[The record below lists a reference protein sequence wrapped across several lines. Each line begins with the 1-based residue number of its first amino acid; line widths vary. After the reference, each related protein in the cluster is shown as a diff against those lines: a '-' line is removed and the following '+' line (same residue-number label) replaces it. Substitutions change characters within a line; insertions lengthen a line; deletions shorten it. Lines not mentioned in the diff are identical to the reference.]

1 MVFLRELLVYIPYYL
16 ECFLLVWMM
25 LLPYKRKA
33 HYRRNILI
41 LLLAGILWQVL
52 ISLMIY
58 IDTSAYEVVVAIAKF
73 VLCFLPLYFFYY
85 VYHIK
90 FLKTCYIVV
99 IAMLLQRWSSVFADV
114 VVSFTPY
121 ADNFWVG
128 RVAAWLSFA
137 LLVVVVWFF
146 YIRLINRDD
155 SVEIDGI
162 TMALFYVL
170 VLLFELG
177 QTFIRI
183 GIDERIWR
191 LILSILELVF
201 CIFMLSMSVRI
212 AERNRK
218 LAERMVSDALLA
230 KERQQ
235 FESLKQNMEAIK
247 SQAHDLKYVM
257 RAMQAHGVQGEA
269 AGKLQ
274 KIVHAYESNFNTGS
288 AALDIIL
295 SDAQKNFTN
304 KGIRFECITGECDMS
319 FIDNFDLYSLLGNA
333 FDNAAE
339 YLSSVDGEKRYVSF
353 SVSDRNEGFVF
364 IEVSNYYEGTQN
376 VYVGMKSSKA
386 DKAMHGFGTKNMR
399 RVTEKYG
406 GELTISAAQGVFY
419 VTAVIP
425 HPVK

>member
-1 MVFLRELLVYIPYYL
+1 MYNITMFITNYL
-16 ECFLLVWMM
+16 HFHM
-25 LLPYKRKA
+25 
-33 HYRRNILI
+33 
-41 LLLAGILWQVL
+41 
-52 ISLMIY
+52 
-58 IDTSAYEVVVAIAKF
+58 
-73 VLCFLPLYFFYY
+73 
-85 VYHIK
+85 
-90 FLKTCYIVV
+90 
-99 IAMLLQRWSSVFADV
+99 
-114 VVSFTPY
+114 
-121 ADNFWVG
+121 
-128 RVAAWLSFA
+128 
-137 LLVVVVWFF
+137 VWFF
-146 YIRLINRDD
+146 YIRIINRDD

-235 FESLKQNMEAIK
+235 FESLKRNMEAIK

-319 FIDNFDLYSLLGNA
+319 FIW
-333 FDNAAE
+333 
-339 YLSSVDGEKRYVSF
+339 YVIF
-353 SVSDRNEGFVF
+353 SARDCIGGFVF
-364 IEVSNYYEGTQN
+364 LELSNYFVGPEY
-376 VYVGMKSSKA
+376 VYVGMMISMA
-386 DKAMHGFGTKNMR
+386 VKAMLGFGTKNMR

-425 HPVK
+425 RPLK